1 MNFFAWCCLLCWDMH
16 ILQRD
21 LADIQ
26 KERNLGVTVDL
37 VHLGPK
43 AAKELADMVHG
54 FLQSSHE
61 RARFVSPRV
70 PGYEMIEAAC

>member
-1 MNFFAWCCLLCWDMH
+1 MH